1 MRTSST
7 AFVLT
12 AALVVSAAF
21 LGLPERAQ
29 AHCDTLDGP
38 VVTDAQAALDK
49 GDIAGVLKW
58 VKPEAEAE
66 IRQAFAR
73 ALKVRGLSA
82 DARKLA
88 DLYFFETVVRVHRAG
103 EGAPYTGL
111 RPAGAEV
118 DPGIAAADKSLTTGK
133 VAPVTALVAG
143 HVTTGIS
150 ERFELALELRQ
161 HMNESVEK
169 GREYVEAYVVYIHY
183 VEGILASAS
192 GTQSAHEGH
201 AAEAE
206 VH

>member
-1 MRTSST
+1 MTSLASLII
-7 AFVLT
+7 AVL
-12 AALVVSAAF
+12 AVCVALIA
-21 LGLPERAQ
+21 LPERAQ

-38 VVTDAQAALDK
+38 VVTDAQSALDK
-49 GDIAGVLKW
+49 GDISVVLKW
-58 VKPEAEAE
+58 IKPDSEGE

-88 DLYFFETVVRVHRAG
+88 DLYFFETVVRLHRAG

-150 ERFELALELRQ
+150 ERFERALELRQ